1 MSSPH
6 ILNVFAHNLNVK
18 PQTLNAFRPPNLNVL
33 TTLIVFGSQSLMCN
47 LKKWCDEMIKAE
59 RIKVAS
65 QATREKRKTQAL
77 RVY

>member
-1 MSSPH
+1 
-6 ILNVFAHNLNVK
+6 
-18 PQTLNAFRPPNLNVL
+18 
-33 TTLIVFGSQSLMCN
+33 MCN

-65 QATREKRKTQAL
+65 QATREKRKTQAP

>member
-33 TTLIVFGSQSLMCN
+33 TTLMWAN
-47 LKKWCDEMIKAE
+47 LN
-59 RIKVAS
+59 RF
-65 QATREKRKTQAL
+65 KTLIAQTL
-77 RVY
+77 NVLNP